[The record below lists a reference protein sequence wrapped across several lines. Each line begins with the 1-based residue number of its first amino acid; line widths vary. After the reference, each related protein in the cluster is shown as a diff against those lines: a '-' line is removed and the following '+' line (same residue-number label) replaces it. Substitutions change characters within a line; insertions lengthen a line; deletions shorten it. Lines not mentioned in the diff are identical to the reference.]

1 MIKLSEVGFCGVSE
15 EKLVQ
20 YTKLI
25 KRNRRYDDETLRFL
39 KNMIRKESDITL
51 DEKIKVLRDNLEE
64 NRMNVYYVDS
74 LDSLI
79 DLLDDLLKPEDIILI
94 DNSFEIFE
102 SDLMDRMLS
111 EGINFLP
118 SDPALYYDYKVSRK
132 ISLSNR
138 LKRIAEMQEKD
149 LEEYIILMRDFSMI
163 STVGLGSVDLVSA
176 EIGSLIIIDDFG
188 SRGFLCTT
196 PRRNIFLVGLEKILM
211 SFLNAVN
218 TAFALGRTISSKFGV
233 HIHIINNPSRTAD
246 IEMVTVYGAHGPRE
260 INVILIDNGRSDLIK
275 SEPFKD
281 YLLSIV
287 SQFIEA
293 LYPEFIIAANCFELP
308 TIDPLKLMLL
318 LKRMRRGFDR
328 VGTISMFI
336 LNKIDDLED
345 LPLRNSLKAA
355 YARVIDECVERGVDK
370 EVIKIA
376 AENIERIFEEK

>member
-1 MIKLSEVGFCGVSE
+1 MSEVGFCGVSE
-15 EKLVQ
+15 EKLIQ

-25 KRNRRYDDETLRFL
+25 KRNRRYDDKTLRFL

-51 DEKIKVLRDNLEE
+51 DEKIRVLRDNLEE
-64 NRMNVYYVDS
+64 NRMNVYYVNS

-233 HIHIINNPSRTAD
+233 HIHIVNNPSRTAD

-275 SEPFKD
+275 SEPFKNH
-281 YLLSIV
+281 LLSIV
-287 SQFIEA
+287 SQFVEA
-293 LYPEFIIAANCFELP
+293 LYPEFIIVANCFELP

-318 LKRMRRGFDR
+318 LKRMRRGFDK
-328 VGTISMFI
+328 VGTVSMFI